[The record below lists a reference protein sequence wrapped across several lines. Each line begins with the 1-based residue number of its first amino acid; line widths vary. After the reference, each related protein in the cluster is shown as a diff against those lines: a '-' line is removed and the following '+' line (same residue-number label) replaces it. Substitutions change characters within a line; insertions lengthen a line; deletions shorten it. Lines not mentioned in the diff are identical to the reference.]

1 MTQMNLIYEIET
13 ITENRLGIAKVEEV
27 GGGMEWDVGVSTCKL
42 LYTKWINSKVLLQR
56 GPMISHMEK
65 NILKECTYI

>member
-1 MTQMNLIYEIET
+1 MNLIYEIET

-42 LYTKWINSKVLLQR
+42 LYIDWIKQQGLAFYTES
-56 GPMISHMEK
+56 
-65 NILKECTYI
+65 YI